1 MLVPV
6 QHWPKQYRR
15 IQAEIDPRH
24 LIRPSSLFVGWP
36 SWKVVNQFRITFLR
50 SFGINPFEGEHRMEE
65 TFNYI
70 YSQAFADDA
79 PEDCLD
85 AYWSLLRMY
94 AAAIARTTN
103 NLSGTSRGG
112 VGR

>member
-1 MLVPV
+1 
-6 QHWPKQYRR
+6 
-15 IQAEIDPRH
+15 
-24 LIRPSSLFVGWP
+24 
-36 SWKVVNQFRITFLR
+36 
-50 SFGINPFEGEHRMEE
+50 MEE